1 MNKRTVLINFS
12 GGKDSTVAIL
22 EALKVYPKEEL
33 LLCYQDT
40 GADYLETPAHVELI
54 AKTFELPLVVIKAK
68 RDFFAQVKER
78 GYFPTADCRLCTSD
92 LKRDATNQWIRKHRK
107 ELGNELIVVSGIRG
121 EESKRRSLLPEREE
135 HPTTLKNGTFKA
147 TTWYPCLHFK
157 ENEIYERIAAE
168 GLPLH
173 PVYKKAG
180 GFSDRVSCWCC
191 IFQRNSAV
199 REYAEM
205 HPELG
210 EKLINLEQEVKHRWK
225 DSTSFEDVMNQ
236 GRLL

>member
-1 MNKRTVLINFS
+1 MNKRTVMVNFS

-22 EALKVYPKEEL
+22 ETLKVYPKNEII
-33 LLCYQDT
+33 LCYQDT

-54 AKTFELPLVVIKAK
+54 AKTFDLPLVVLQAK
-68 RDFFAQVKER
+68 NDWWRKIEER
-78 GYFPTADCRLCTSD
+78 GVFATPNCRSCTNE
-92 LKRDATNQWIRKHRK
+92 LKKDPANLWIRRHRT
-107 ELGNELIVVSGIRG
+107 ELGNELIVVSGIRA

-157 ENEIYERIAAE
+157 EDEIYEKIAAE

-225 DSTSFEDVMNQ
+225 DNTSFEDVMRQ

>member
-1 MNKRTVLINFS
+1 MKRTILINFS

-54 AKTFELPLVVIKAK
+54 AKTFELPLVVLKEK
-68 RDFFAQVKER
+68 LDFWEKIRKEK
-78 GYFPTADCRLCTSD
+78 YFPTMDCRECTSWLKKD
-92 LKRDATNQWIRKHRK
+92 LADKWIRSHRS
-107 ELGNELIVVSGIRG
+107 ELGDELIVVSGIRA
-121 EESKRRSLLPEREE
+121 EESKRRSKLPEREE
-135 HPTTLKNGTFKA
+135 HRTTLKDGTFKA

-236 GRLL
+236 GRLV